1 MLEGV
6 SEREFQ
12 EKFGTSLTNI
22 YGNVIK
28 KYIQMGLLEQK
39 EDRLFLTRRG
49 ISVSNPVLADF
60 LLD

>member
-1 MLEGV
+1 M